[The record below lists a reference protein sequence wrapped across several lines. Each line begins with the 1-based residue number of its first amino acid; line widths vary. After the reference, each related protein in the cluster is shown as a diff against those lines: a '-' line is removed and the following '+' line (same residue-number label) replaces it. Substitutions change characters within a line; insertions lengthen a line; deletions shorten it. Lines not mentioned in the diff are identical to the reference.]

1 MTAERI
7 ARVELFPVRIPY
19 PRPMQ
24 WASLAEDAAQFMV
37 LRLTT
42 ASGITGVA
50 EGTVKTTWTGST
62 LRTLA
67 VVFEELFEGPLMGL
81 DIDDDKAMRQLWLP
95 RGHDLAKAM
104 IDVALWD
111 IRAQLAGQPLWRLW
125 NGTRDAAVSWVVTR
139 QPPARMAAESA
150 DVVERHGIRTLKVKG
165 GQGVET
171 DMAAMTAIRA
181 AVGDGVTIY
190 VDPNKAYT
198 AEETP
203 DYCRRLADFGVV
215 MVEDPCA
222 YQPDAAFSRLQTDCV
237 LPLLVD
243 NTCRDFASASMFIER
258 GAKAINLKLQK
269 ARGYTENWRIIR
281 HAAAHGV
288 DCNIG
293 LFGESSLGSLA
304 ALQLSSALP
313 DGNFNLPSEVTHFL
327 HLPDEYVVQPLT
339 VKDGHI
345 RLPDDVGMGKLVDWE
360 KLARLAP

>member
-1 MTAERI
+1 MTARRI

-42 ASGITGVA
+42 DDGISGIA
-50 EGTVKTTWTGST
+50 EGTVKTTWTGAT
-62 LRTLA
+62 LRSLA
-67 VVFEELFEGPLMGL
+67 VVFEELFEGPLTGL
-81 DIDDDKAMRQLWLP
+81 DVDDEKALRKVWLP

-111 IRAQLAGQPLWRLW
+111 IRAQVAGRPLWRMW

-139 QPPARMAAESA
+139 QKPEAMAAEAA
-150 DVVERHGIRTLKVKG
+150 DVVTRHGIGTLKVKG
-165 GQGVET
+165 GQGVAT
-171 DMAAMTAIRA
+171 DMAALTAIRA
-181 AVGDGVTIY
+181 AVGDGVSIY
-190 VDPNKAYT
+190 VDPNKAYSV
-198 AEETP
+198 EETP

-222 YQPDAAFSRLQTDCV
+222 YEPNEAFSKLQAECV

-243 NTCRDFASASMFIER
+243 NPCRNFAAAQIFVER
-258 GAKAINLKLQK
+258 GARAINLKLQK
-269 ARGYTENWRIIR
+269 ARGYSENWRIIR
-281 HAAAHGV
+281 HAAEHGV

-313 DGNFNLPSEVTHFL
+313 DGAFNLPSEVTHFL
-327 HLPDEYVVQPLT
+327 HLPDEYVIEPLR
-339 VKDGHI
+339 VKDGCI
-345 RLPDDVGMGKLVDWE
+345 RLPDAAGMGELVDWD